1 MSWYLGIDG
10 GGTRT
15 RAVVV
20 SSDGVAAGAG
30 GAGPS
35 NYHNTGMETAARN
48 LRAAA
53 DAAWADA
60 GLKAR
65 PAEHA
70 FLGCAGVKARGDMLR
85 VRAAA
90 ESAGLAPAGAVTVM
104 NDLYNAHAGGLRG
117 EAGVALIA
125 GTGTNCLGIDRAGG
139 AFMCGGWGWLLD
151 DEGGAFGLA
160 LNALRTAAR
169 VADKRAADTR
179 LLPAAMAFLGLSE
192 PDDMLARFYA
202 QPWTPAE
209 IAAFAPVVTRLA
221 SEGDATAH
229 RLLVAGARALA
240 GLVAGASRALVFPR
254 GPQVVLLG
262 SCARGGAPYQPLIE
276 AEIRKLCP
284 SARIVEPKGGT
295 LHGAA
300 LNALRAGG
308 VIPPPPLDFSKI
320 TQNGEAA

>member
-10 GGTRT
+10 GGTHT
-15 RAVVV
+15 RAVLV
-20 SSDGVAAGAG
+20 SAGGVAAGAG

-35 NYHNTGMETAARN
+35 NYHNTGLETAARN

-70 FLGCAGVKARGDMLR
+70 FLGCAGVKSRGDMLR

-104 NDLYNAHAGGLRG
+104 NDLYNAHAGGLQG
-117 EAGVALIA
+117 EAGLALIA
-125 GTGTNCLGIDRAGG
+125 GTGTNCLGIDPAGES
-139 AFMCGGWGWLLD
+139 FMCGGWGWLLD

-160 LNALRTAAR
+160 INALRAATRTA
-169 VADKRAADTR
+169 DGRAADTR
-179 LLPAAMAFLGLSE
+179 LLPAALAFLGLSE

-209 IAAFAPVVTRLA
+209 ISAFAPVVVRLA

-240 GLVAGASRALVFPR
+240 GLVAGAGRALVFPR
-254 GPQVVLLG
+254 GPRVVLLG

-276 AEIRKLCP
+276 AEIRRLCP
-284 SARIVEPKGGT
+284 AARIVEPKGGT

-300 LNALRAGG
+300 INALRAAG
-308 VIPPPPLDFSKI
+308 INPPPAPDFSKI
-320 TQNGEAA
+320 SKD